1 MFLEAK
7 NKQEQKDKALR
18 LLSVDARISMQELA
32 NKLGTTKANA
42 YGVFNEVLD
51 EYGMQFVPEISIDKL
66 WKWEFIKKARLRTK
80 RGIIAEAEEELPLT
94 GFSEYIIRIK
104 FFGKQPSDEEITKAI
119 GTSYIPQFAARTTGE
134 CDLLIYAVARSYED
148 ALMFTGSI
156 NKSLGKYDMLAYT
169 DRAWSCFGFFPVSNK
184 LIEQFDIFDTYKNL
198 LFGLNGA
205 GRNTFTEI
213 GKKFNQGPAQMLYA
227 YDRLAK
233 TEILKRVTYFES
245 KPKTVINAAAIIRVR
260 NINDYEKEL
269 NVWYMKLVKDYEKSE
284 NECVYMCDIANP
296 KGTLVLAGFHTK
308 DKANKFFSAIRSNLK
323 GVEVSR
329 IDLTKVV
336 MGNMG
341 MRDFDMRYTWQYK
354 CLERKKLVPSMRERL
369 QEIPVENPDNF

>member
-1 MFLEAK
+1 MH
-7 NKQEQKDKALR
+7 
-18 LLSVDARISMQELA
+18 
-32 NKLGTTKANA
+32 
-42 YGVFNEVLD
+42 
-51 EYGMQFVPEISIDKL
+51 FVPEISIDKL

-80 RGIIAEAEEELPLT
+80 RGIIAEAEEEMPLT

-104 FFGKQPSDEEITKAI
+104 FFGKHPSDEEITKAI
-119 GTSYIPQFAARTTGE
+119 GDSYVPQFAARTTGE

-148 ALMFTGSI
+148 AIMFTGTV
-156 NKSLGKYDMLAYT
+156 NRSLGKYDMLAYT
-169 DRAWSCFGFFPVSNK
+169 DRAWSCFGFFPMSNK

-198 LFGLNGA
+198 LFGLNGT

-245 KPKTVINAAAIIRVR
+245 KPKATINAAAIIRVR
-260 NINDYEKEL
+260 NINDYEREL
-269 NVWYMKLVKDYEKSE
+269 NAWYMKIVKEYENNE
-284 NECVYMCDIANP
+284 NECVYMCDVSNP
-296 KGTLVLAGFHTK
+296 KGMVVLGGFRSK
-308 DKANKFFSAIRSNLK
+308 ERANKFFSAIRSSMK
-323 GVEVSR
+323 GIEVSR
-329 IDLTKVV
+329 IDLSKVI

-341 MRDFDMRYTWQYK
+341 TRDFDMRYTSQYK
-354 CLERKKLVPSMRERL
+354 CLERKKLVPSMRERA